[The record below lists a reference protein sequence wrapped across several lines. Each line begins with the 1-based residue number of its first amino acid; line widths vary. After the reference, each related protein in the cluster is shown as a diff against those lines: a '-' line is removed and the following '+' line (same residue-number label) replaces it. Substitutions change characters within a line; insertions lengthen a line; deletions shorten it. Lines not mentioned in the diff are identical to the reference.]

1 LHNFILLNIFHHNGK
16 IMVES
21 ITYIG
26 PIMMW
31 WNLNDNGASFH
42 NTLMLRWGTYYKI
55 EMQITQVLA
64 IPISF
69 LLTIIFRS

>member
-1 LHNFILLNIFHHNGK
+1 MAKGIA
-16 IMVES
+16 
-21 ITYIG
+21 YIG

-31 WNLNDNGASFH
+31 WNLNDKGLNFH
-42 NTLMLRWGTYYKI
+42 NTLMLKLGTTYYRI

-69 LLTIIFRS
+69 LLPITFKS